1 MLSSGRSSPSR
12 SCHGCHAYRPA
23 PLYVSAKAPASAAVC
38 RLVRGADGAD
48 SARGGPSEPPGITP
62 MSNAVAD
69 DEPVQ
74 RESPRRRARLR
85 ELEWTELSTIN
96 LRLQAAG
103 CSRLQECNLH
113 SLVLLFAKQQQV
125 TSNNLLQTG
134 QLQTQTI
141 DE

>member
-12 SCHGCHAYRPA
+12 PCHGCHAYRPA
-23 PLYVSAKAPASAAVC
+23 PLCPCVGRCDASAPPLAPAWIIRLYVSAKAPASAAVC

-103 CSRLQECNLH
+103 CSRLQECNRH
-113 SLVLLFAKQQQV
+113 SL
-125 TSNNLLQTG
+125 
-134 QLQTQTI
+134 
-141 DE
+141 